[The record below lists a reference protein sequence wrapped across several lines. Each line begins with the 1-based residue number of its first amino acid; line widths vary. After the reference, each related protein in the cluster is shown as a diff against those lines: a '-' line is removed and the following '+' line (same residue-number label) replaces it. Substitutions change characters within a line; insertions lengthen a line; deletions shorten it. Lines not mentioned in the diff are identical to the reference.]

1 MGGLAG
7 SKVLVV
13 EDEFV
18 LAINYQVLLW
28 RLGCKVLGPAASVAE
43 ALVLLRHERPDAALL
58 DVRLADGRATPV
70 AEALRAAGVPFVL
83 VTACG
88 PAELPEPTL
97 GGARRLDKTCGE
109 AALRAAVAGML
120 AAA

>member
-18 LAINYQVLLW
+18 VATDYQVLLW
-28 RLGCKVLGPAASVAE
+28 RLGCEVLGPAASAAE

-58 DVRLADGRATPV
+58 DVRLRDGRVTPV

-83 VTACG
+83 VSACG
-88 PAELPEPTL
+88 PAELPEPAL
-97 GGARRLDKTCGE
+97 GGAPRPARRGTHGTLGAGV
-109 AALRAAVAGML
+109 AAML
-120 AAA
+120 PA